1 MYKVLTNV
9 VIGFFLIAIALGE
22 TTDDSIGRILTGVS
36 ENTVAVK
43 SISFD
48 YSMEYLLSE
57 QWKTKKKELW
67 QRQLNERQIPEPLRE
82 ELSRAPSIEPTL
94 RSGTFIRDG
103 AAFKITNK
111 VVARSDQKLF
121 IDELTISD
129 GVKLTK
135 VNFKSKSAAISNAKD
150 YNNAALNYF
159 PDKFQFLFLDG
170 RTIQEIFES
179 GRSDFVYIGRQQYDG
194 TECEVF
200 EISRSYKTPEGMD
213 NFTKDRVWVAP
224 QNGFLIKKGISF
236 KTDLSKPIN
245 SIKAEFKE
253 VSKGLRYYSKI
264 VFESFPSG
272 DIEPDVTMILTIS
285 DIKINQILPKETFLP
300 DLTGIPNVMDETQI
314 R

>member
-9 VIGFFLIAIALGE
+9 VIGFFLIAITLGE

-48 YSMEYLLSE
+48 YSIEYQSSE
-57 QWKTKKKELW
+57 QWKTKQKELW
-67 QRQLNERQIPEPLRE
+67 QRQLNERQMPEPLRE
-82 ELSRAPSIEPTL
+82 ELSRSPSIEPIL
-94 RSGTFIRDG
+94 RSGTFIRE
-103 AAFKITNK
+103 ANAFKITSKLVAKTDAK
-111 VVARSDQKLF
+111 VF
-121 IDELTISD
+121 IDESTISD

-135 VNFKSKSAAISNAKD
+135 VNNKSKSAVISQAEGYRNP
-150 YNNAALNYF
+150 ALSYF

-200 EISRSYKTPEGMD
+200 EISRSYKTPEGTD

-245 SIKAEFKE
+245 SIKTEFKE
-253 VSKGLRYYSKI
+253 VSKGLWYYSEI
-264 VFESFPSG
+264 VFESFPLG
-272 DIEPDVTMILTIS
+272 NIEPDVTMILTIS

-300 DLTGIPNVMDETQI
+300 DLTGIPNVMDETPI